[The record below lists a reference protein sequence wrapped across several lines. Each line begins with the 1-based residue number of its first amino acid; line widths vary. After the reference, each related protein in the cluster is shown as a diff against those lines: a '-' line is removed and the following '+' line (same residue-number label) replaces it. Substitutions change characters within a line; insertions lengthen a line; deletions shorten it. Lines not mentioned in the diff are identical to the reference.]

1 MFKKIIHRYILVAV
15 LVVALFGAPFIA
27 SALPEGV
34 SKAIKSN
41 VDKTFKKSDI
51 NNAEYD
57 KDIRN
62 KGPLPHK
69 PGAKWYFTKRNVYYP
84 DYAPTFK
91 KIKSGMYITGNCTWY
106 AYGRI
111 SERWKSSFLKAF
123 RWDAGRWWQINKQGN
138 YFVATDTP
146 MAGDIACFSTHVSIV
161 EKVVDGKPIYS
172 KSGWKTSKVKPKN
185 VNFDYGEH
193 PWGEGLKGFIHVPD
207 HAVNQSAP
215 KNIKGSIANKK
226 YYANSLLSMS
236 TSAKNAAWN
245 EINIYR
251 RGRKLF
257 SKGTANG
264 KLNTKKFNLQPG
276 IYKIEYKARNGKYVI
291 KKTEFRYIPKK
302 RMPIPKF
309 LKVNIKDLPSMLVAD
324 KNIRVNASISS
335 KGKVINSLRCVLYY
349 GDGRV
354 RLSKNVPGG
363 SKKVTLGDKVLF
375 KLPNYAKG
383 EYALRIF
390 ANVNGK
396 EYQVLE
402 HDFFVATRKK
412 SSSKFSIRSDEK
424 GLGKGQ
430 TIALKWKGGNASGY
444 AVKVMHRKGR
454 NTTVAATGL
463 TQDKSFDFTAKKS
476 GTYRMY
482 VYPYSYKG
490 EAFKMQSCDINV
502 SEKADAPKKAPTKT
516 LASRGYKY
524 EVYKE
529 KTNVKQALARALAR
543 GGRLAAANSKTDIED
558 MQKAAKSAK
567 LKTWVGASNSE
578 NHEHKFR
585 WLYKDKG
592 LVSKKLWA
600 SKFPQ
605 NAETNEFTYF
615 DIGKNSLLKNA
626 AYDTNLEGYM
636 VQLPHPYSHYNLKAV
651 YDIINRQVILTWDK
665 LNGVDKVIVMYSPKK
680 KGLYEKIAECKGDAS
695 RYILKPYSQI
705 KKGYY
710 KIVAVQSFEG
720 RTIFSKHSK
729 PVNI

>member
-62 KGPLPHK
+62 KGPLPNK
-69 PGAKWYFTKRNVYYP
+69 PGAKWYFTKKNVYYP

-91 KIKSGMYITGNCTWY
+91 KMKSGMYITGNCTWY

-291 KKTEFRYIPKK
+291 KKTEFRYIPKQ
-302 RMPIPKF
+302 RRPIQKF
-309 LKVNIKDLPSMLVAD
+309 LKVNIKDLPSVLVSD
-324 KNIRVNASISS
+324 KGIRVDGSITSE
-335 KGKVINSLRCVLYY
+335 KKAIKSLRCVLYY

-354 RLSKNVPGG
+354 RLEKNIPVGR
-363 SKKVTLGDKVLF
+363 KQVTLGDRVQF
-375 KLPNYAKG
+375 TLPSFAKG

-396 EYQVLE
+396 EHEAVQ
-402 HDFFVATRKK
+402 HDF
-412 SSSKFSIRSDEK
+412 
-424 GLGKGQ
+424 L
-430 TIALKWKGGNASGY
+430 
-444 AVKVMHRKGR
+444 
-454 NTTVAATGL
+454 
-463 TQDKSFDFTAKKS
+463 
-476 GTYRMY
+476 
-482 VYPYSYKG
+482 
-490 EAFKMQSCDINV
+490 C
-502 SEKADAPKKAPTKT
+502 SE
-516 LASRGYKY
+516 
-524 EVYKE
+524 
-529 KTNVKQALARALAR
+529 
-543 GGRLAAANSKTDIED
+543 
-558 MQKAAKSAK
+558 
-567 LKTWVGASNSE
+567 
-578 NHEHKFR
+578 
-585 WLYKDKG
+585 
-592 LVSKKLWA
+592 
-600 SKFPQ
+600 
-605 NAETNEFTYF
+605 
-615 DIGKNSLLKNA
+615 
-626 AYDTNLEGYM
+626 
-636 VQLPHPYSHYNLKAV
+636 
-651 YDIINRQVILTWDK
+651 
-665 LNGVDKVIVMYSPKK
+665 
-680 KGLYEKIAECKGDAS
+680 
-695 RYILKPYSQI
+695 
-705 KKGYY
+705 
-710 KIVAVQSFEG
+710 
-720 RTIFSKHSK
+720 
-729 PVNI
+729 

>member
-91 KIKSGMYITGNCTWY
+91 KMKSGMYITGNCTWY

-264 KLNTKKFNLQPG
+264 KLNTKKFNFQPG

-291 KKTEFRYIPKK
+291 KKTEFRYIPKQ
-302 RMPIPKF
+302 RRPIQKF
-309 LKVNIKDLPSMLVAD
+309 LKVNIKDLPSVLVSD
-324 KNIRVNASISS
+324 KGIRVDGSIISE
-335 KGKVINSLRCVLYY
+335 KKAIKSLRCVLYY

-354 RLSKNVPGG
+354 RFEKNIPVGR
-363 SKKVTLGDKVLF
+363 KQVTLGDRVQF
-375 KLPNYAKG
+375 TLPSFAKG

-396 EYQVLE
+396 EHEAVQ
-402 HDFFVATRKK
+402 HDFFVANRKK
-412 SSSKFSIRSDEK
+412 GGSKFSIKSDEK

-430 TIALKWKGGNASGY
+430 TITLKWNDSKASGY
-444 AVKVMHRKGR
+444 AVKVIRRKGKF
-454 NTTVAATGL
+454 TGVVATGL
-463 TQDKSFDFTAKKS
+463 TQDRSFDFVARGS
-476 GTYRMY
+476 GTYRAY
-482 VYPYSYKG
+482 VYPYSHKG
-490 EAFKMQSCDINV
+490 EAFKMQTIDIKIA
-502 SEKADAPKKAPTKT
+502 EKPDVPKKYPVKT
-516 LASRGYKY
+516 IVSRGYKY

-578 NHEHKFR
+578 NHEHRFR

-592 LVSKKLWA
+592 VVPKKLWA

-605 NAETNEFTYF
+605 NTETNEFTYF